1 MLSDKLTLALA
12 YHYIY
17 HIGTIII
24 VNGRLETASVT
35 DITFSYLNKYADPNN
50 RKLIKFNSVEDLAT
64 RIDEIGTPSVM
75 QAECGENMGVYELK
89 SFTVVTQNNSFA
101 YVKNTA
107 NGWSC
112 TSDIISADQINSLN
126 YDYQPTYDKTETL
139 YLGLEYVEY
148 IYNQNTYIDCG
159 YIKKWFGAIIDE
171 LTRLYATYNNKYNK
185 DKNTL

>member
-17 HIGTIII
+17 HIGSIIV
-24 VNGRLETASVT
+24 VNGRLETAIVT
-35 DITFSYLNKYADPNN
+35 DITFSYLNKYADPNT
-50 RKLIKFNSVEDLAT
+50 RKLVKFNTIQDVADKIDL
-64 RIDEIGTPSVM
+64 IGSPSVV

-89 SFTVVTQNNSFA
+89 SFTVITQNNSFA

-107 NGWSC
+107 SGWSC
-112 TSDIISADQINSLN
+112 ASDIISPDQINALN
-126 YDYQPTYDKTETL
+126 NEYQSTYDRTETL

-171 LTRLYATYNNKYNK
+171 LTRLYSTYNNTYNK